1 MATTHII
8 GGLDPDPEEEV
19 SPEVDPSPTMATTHH
34 TQTVWYT
41 CGAGLNPD
49 PVEEA
54 SPEID
59 PLPTMDTT
67 HIIEGANQ
75 GRNSETTTSDHQAR
89 ANPNQRGAKQS
100 PAQQQVYCSY
110 WQK

>member
-1 MATTHII
+1 LISR
-8 GGLDPDPEEEV
+8 EV
-19 SPEVDPSPTMATTHH
+19 WS
-34 TQTVWYT
+34 
-41 CGAGLNPD
+41 GAGLNPD

-89 ANPNQRGAKQS
+89 ANSNQKEAKQS
-100 PAQQQVYCSY
+100 PARQDLLLLLAKIASIY
-110 WQK
+110 